1 MFSKTYA
8 AAIRGIDAILV
19 KVEAD
24 VRDGL
29 PGLELVG
36 PAENFGFF
44 SDFSKYVLMFDM
56 LAGRL
61 ELFPLLLLFHPSIW
75 KDLFAYKMSQHS
87 NRKK

>member
-29 PGLELVG
+29 PGLDLVG
-36 PAENFGFF
+36 F
-44 SDFSKYVLMFDM
+44 
-56 LAGRL
+56 LAS
-61 ELFPLLLLFHPSIW
+61 E
-75 KDLFAYKMSQHS
+75 
-87 NRKK
+87 